1 MWAYIQE
8 SLFGPAPTSVSIIAA
23 RFPADGSPPQL
34 VSLNTTSQGVSD
46 GPDSFLYHVPD
57 LRRFWKTSRAWKWRD
72 IDSFTL
78 KNQPVP
84 NCNGMYI
91 VFFSFDLDELP
102 LHKNF
107 PPGPL
112 GVRHFAGDAFVVKL
126 KPHEYGEN
134 GWADYDDVS
143 PEFLELPIMAKQ
155 QPSQGFHGGPI
166 F

>member
-1 MWAYIQE
+1 
-8 SLFGPAPTSVSIIAA
+8 
-23 RFPADGSPPQL
+23 
-34 VSLNTTSQGVSD
+34 
-46 GPDSFLYHVPD
+46 
-57 LRRFWKTSRAWKWRD
+57 
-72 IDSFTL
+72 
-78 KNQPVP
+78 
-84 NCNGMYI
+84 MYI